1 MKIRGGNNGKDR
13 GSKVEEERG
22 QEERRKAKERE
33 HMIMKVK
40 QWQRPLCFTFNGSE
54 ERNHLPFIIH
64 ILNYH

>member
-40 QWQRPLCFTFNGSE
+40 QWQRPLRFTFNGTE